1 MSPDQM
7 ERAIEILLEQ
17 QAALASKLDTTTG
30 AIAALTSK
38 VDAVA
43 ELASTSFELVNRTAE
58 VVTALATAQATTNEQ
73 IRQLSAFFGQH
84 VSDGHG
90 GQTL

>member
-1 MSPDQM
+1 MTDDQV
-7 ERAIEILLEQ
+7 EKAIGFLLAS
-17 QAALASKLDTTTG
+17 QAALTTDLQE
-30 AIAALTSK
+30 LTAR
-38 VDAVA
+38 VDAVTA
-43 ELASTSFELVNRTAE
+43 LANTSFELVNRTAE

-90 GQTL
+90 GQTP